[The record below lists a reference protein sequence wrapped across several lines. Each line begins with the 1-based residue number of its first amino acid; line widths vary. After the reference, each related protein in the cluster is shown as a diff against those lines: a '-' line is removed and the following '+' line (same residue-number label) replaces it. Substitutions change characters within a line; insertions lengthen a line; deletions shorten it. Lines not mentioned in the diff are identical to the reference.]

1 MTLNITSL
9 IQQKPHLKDPLKLY
23 EKVQA
28 FTESVRDLLLQR
40 KPDQRSLERKA
51 YPPESIDPILKHL
64 SSVFEMPEGSLT
76 PLNEAMKLG
85 EIDFTRLPFHEV
97 PAFSLPYPEE
107 ELTTLLFVLSK
118 PYFLRL
124 HDICDLNISTWEE
137 GRCPVCSA
145 KPSLSSI
152 DKERPRQLYCS
163 FCGTHGFSDHAGCPL
178 CMNSETAKMKL
189 LTFDGEE
196 GYRIDTC
203 DACGSYI
210 KTVEAEHLNSMTPD
224 VADLLSL
231 PLDIVVQE
239 KGYVRHSPN
248 PIGLLRMV

>member
-1 MTLNITSL
+1 MNIESL
-9 IQQKPHLKDPLKLY
+9 IHRKPHLKDPLKLY

-28 FTESVRDLLLQR
+28 FIESVRDLLLQR
-40 KPDQRSLERKA
+40 TSDQRSLERKA

-145 KPSLSSI
+145 KWKSNVVPLY
-152 DKERPRQLYCS
+152 PR
-163 FCGTHGFSDHAGCPL
+163 
-178 CMNSETAKMKL
+178 
-189 LTFDGEE
+189 
-196 GYRIDTC
+196 
-203 DACGSYI
+203 
-210 KTVEAEHLNSMTPD
+210 
-224 VADLLSL
+224 
-231 PLDIVVQE
+231 
-239 KGYVRHSPN
+239 
-248 PIGLLRMV
+248 